1 MHFPVVLCKFYHTPG
16 LTCTSRPCRFVH
28 EFSPSATPSSA
39 TFPTDPEHD
48 ASQSGDGLTNP
59 VEIVEIY
66 PMSGGGKG
74 AGSKYSKAKYRTVAC
89 RDWEEKGECGYGE
102 FCSFVHR
109 DKAEKDVKP
118 EVEGKEDGKSVDVP
132 KEKSTGD
139 EEEQREKEKGLERPS
154 STRPKSFNGGPIV
167 VPDLRWTRDDGL
179 TVSNPATG
187 TKPDFRHVAN
197 KLVET
202 ISSATPGSATLEV
215 VVPQPKS
222 STPATAAQYASVPPR
237 SAWVVGPPRM
247 LGVESAKQG
256 VSPDLP
262 ISAYTFSTDSPGT
275 PYHGID
281 AEGDS
286 DVPEEAVEPAKQN
299 DQARVQIVGS
309 GEHTNGGNSPYDN
322 PHMVLPSYLQ
332 PIHDSGAYPWPI
344 ERLYPQAMQAT
355 WEAILKNPKEQQQDL
370 DVEEA
375 TRRLVA
381 MKLARMVKGGDLPPQ
396 EVQSKMNY
404 RSEFGASRAN
414 EGETDETRFLAK
426 PCKFYADGECPRG
439 DSCS

>member
-1 MHFPVVLCKFYHTPG
+1 
-16 LTCTSRPCRFVH
+16 
-28 EFSPSATPSSA
+28 
-39 TFPTDPEHD
+39 
-48 ASQSGDGLTNP
+48 
-59 VEIVEIY
+59 
-66 PMSGGGKG
+66 MSGGGKG

-109 DKAEKDVKP
+109 DKKEKDDKP
-118 EVEGKEDGKSVDVP
+118 DDKGSQEGKVDDAK
-132 KEKSTGD
+132 KEKPD
-139 EEEQREKEKGLERPS
+139 QVEEEQREKAKEPERPS

-187 TKPDFRHVAN
+187 TKPDFKHVAN

-202 ISSATPGSATLEV
+202 ISSVTPGSATLEV
-215 VVPQPKS
+215 VVPQSKL

-275 PYHGID
+275 PYHGIEG
-281 AEGDS
+281 EGDS
-286 DVPEEAVEPAKQN
+286 DVPEEAVEHAKQN

-309 GEHTNGGNSPYDN
+309 PEYVNGGYSPYEN
-322 PHMVLPSYLQ
+322 SHMVLPSYLQ

-381 MKLARMVKGGDLPPQ
+381 MKLARMVKGGELPPQ

-404 RSEFGASRAN
+404 RSEFGALVRGRMN
-414 EGETDETRFLAK
+414 EWLMKNAILSQTLQVLCRWRLSAWG
-426 PCKFYADGECPRG
+426 
-439 DSCS
+439 